1 MANYI
6 ITDNGQGEIAVY
18 DDVVEKTAARTYH
31 VYKDIDRR
39 NYPYAEFFKRVFYED
54 KNNTISSI
62 SIDTNPKN
70 NDQMCYIFEAN
81 HNSKTSTFNISD
93 YNKVEIKRFYH
104 GIDENN
110 NPTYEEY
117 SDVYDIRKRTNERLM
132 SGIKIR
138 AKNISSQKEARDTKI
153 NTIKRNIQRK
163 RKISQTTDKIIENY
177 FENDGAFTDD
187 VLGIITSREMS
198 KEISEHRDKIVEDVS
213 RKWDVTDNIRRIS
226 NTATATGLVGGGLAT
241 ALSSFKAEH
250 LTMGPIILGI
260 GTVFITHHLL
270 KSVRMTLV
278 DSKIG
283 KMEKEYLRANYDM
296 LTRHRSK

>member
-93 YNKVEIKRFYH
+93 YNKVETTTLFFFNKKNGHNFLKKKEVSKVKKCL
-104 GIDENN
+104 IDS
-110 NPTYEEY
+110 TC
-117 SDVYDIRKRTNERLM
+117 L
-132 SGIKIR
+132 
-138 AKNISSQKEARDTKI
+138 SSL
-153 NTIKRNIQRK
+153 
-163 RKISQTTDKIIENY
+163 IEN
-177 FENDGAFTDD
+177 
-187 VLGIITSREMS
+187 LQ
-198 KEISEHRDKIVEDVS
+198 S
-213 RKWDVTDNIRRIS
+213 RKV
-226 NTATATGLVGGGLAT
+226 
-241 ALSSFKAEH
+241 LSRVYYDDDIYYK
-250 LTMGPIILGI
+250 L
-260 GTVFITHHLL
+260 
-270 KSVRMTLV
+270 
-278 DSKIG
+278 DSKTTPEDAINCL
-283 KMEKEYLRANYDM
+283 E
-296 LTRHRSK
+296 